1 MADIQWAS
9 PQSLDYIPV
18 GKLVTFTAMHQAEYT
33 QYVQIIDAGG
43 QPISF
48 YRLDGSQANFPI
60 SGSGTEVGFLQDGA
74 GRFTMASGMQVQFG
88 SSGPYVPLVAAST
101 EAVFFLADATR
112 GGGVMYVTEDGGPDG
127 DMDYNDTSFVIQWY
141 AFAG

>member
-1 MADIQWAS
+1 MANIQWSS
-9 PQSLDYIPV
+9 PQSLDYITV
-18 GKLVTFTAMHQAEYT
+18 GKLVTFTAMHQAENT
-33 QYVQIIDAGG
+33 QYVQIIDANN

-48 YRLDGSQANFPI
+48 YRLDDSQASFPI

-101 EAVFFLADATR
+101 EAVFFLVDAIR
-112 GGGVMYVTEDGGPDG
+112 GGGVLYVTEDGGPDG
-127 DMDYNDTSFVIQWY
+127 DMDYNDTSVVIQWY
-141 AFAG
+141 ASAG